1 MRSCIFGPVP
11 SRRLGR
17 SLGVDLVPFKTCS
30 FDCVYCQLGK
40 TTQKT
45 IERREWVPIEA
56 VVEQLE
62 KRLSSK
68 PDYIT
73 LGGSGE
79 PTLHSR
85 IGELIAHI
93 KALTTTPIAV
103 LTNGSLLWQKELRA
117 QIMDAD
123 LIMPS
128 LDAGDNNTFLS
139 VNRPHAALKYDAII
153 QGLIDMRREFS
164 KIYWLEILLVEGI
177 NSQLST
183 LDSLAALVKHIKP
196 DRVQLNTAVRP
207 PAEPNII
214 GLSQSKMAELALR
227 FCPQAEVIADFS
239 KAFEHPDMVAE
250 LREILSLL
258 ERRPCSIED
267 IAHGLGMHR
276 GEVIKYINRLVSRGQ
291 IQERHRKGH
300 IYYLVG

>member
-1 MRSCIFGPVP
+1 MQSCVFGPVP

-17 SLGVDLVPFKTCS
+17 SLGVDLVPYKTCS
-30 FDCVYCQLGK
+30 FDCIYCQLGK

-45 IERREWVPIEA
+45 IERREWVPIDA

-62 KRLSSK
+62 TRLSSK

-73 LGGSGE
+73 LSGSGE

-85 IGELIAHI
+85 IGELIVRI

-123 LIMPS
+123 LILPS
-128 LDAGDNNTFLS
+128 LDAGDDEIFNA
-139 VNRPHAALKYDAII
+139 VNRPHAALKHDAIV
-153 QGLIDMRREFS
+153 QGLIDMRQEFRG
-164 KIYWLEILLVEGI
+164 IYWLEILLVEGV
-177 NSQLST
+177 NSQPSA
-183 LDSLAALVKHIKP
+183 LDSLAACVKHIKP
-196 DRVQLNTAVRP
+196 DRVQLNTVVRP
-207 PAEPNII
+207 PADPDVT

-227 FCPQAEVIADFS
+227 FCPHAEVIADFS
-239 KAFEHPDMVAE
+239 KALDHPDMMAG
-250 LREILSLL
+250 LRDVLSLL

-267 IAHGLGMHR
+267 VAYGLGMHR
-276 GEVIKYINRLVSRGQ
+276 DEVIKYTNRLVSRGQ
-291 IQERHRKGH
+291 IQVKHTKDGT
-300 IYYLVG
+300 YYLIR